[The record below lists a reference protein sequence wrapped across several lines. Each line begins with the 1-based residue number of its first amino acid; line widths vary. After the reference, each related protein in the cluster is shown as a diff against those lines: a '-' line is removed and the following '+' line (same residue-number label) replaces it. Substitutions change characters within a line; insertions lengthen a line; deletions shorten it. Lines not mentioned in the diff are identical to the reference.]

1 MNSSRSV
8 NPRPSFAPR
17 ALSLAIALLLGAPA
31 FAANSGEAPKNFGL
45 DVKIT
50 GESENDR
57 DLGTAP
63 GGTLNDIG
71 IDLRPWAFGQWGD
84 WSAYFMGQ
92 AVAATDTIET
102 DTLQS
107 DTDDGNNS
115 RNDGR
120 EPDKSY
126 LAAREFWV
134 DYAGLTA
141 YPGEH
146 LRFGR
151 QRLRED
157 SGQWQDTNIEAL
169 NWSFETTLLN
179 AHAGVAQRFSEYRTD
194 LDELAPEDKDRTHVF
209 GDISTQWAPHHR
221 IGVRIHHADDSGHL
235 RRPGEEVDNLDKT
248 YTPLRRSL
256 PRRTE
261 QPPGSH
267 PVRLLATA
275 RGLRREPG
283 LPQVLA
289 RRRRLRH
296 RHQRHQRRPATGR
309 EGHRP
314 GTRPGGDQV
323 LQARP
328 AAGLDEPVRR
338 RALGADP
345 LPRRPVQA
353 GRRLRAGHRLDH
365 APRLRRLHLALLSP
379 ARKPDMPDISLSIPR
394 RRLPRL
400 RPLAAAVLGAVLLHG
415 QAWAAQP
422 VEKPQPVPAQAGN
435 EPGLTQG
442 LKETGNYTVT
452 TAPAEPLHLDPPKLP
467 DLSGYTAAAVEA
479 KIVRKPGGRA
489 SVQRMVQQQPLKEF
503 TGGSNRLAEWVKR
516 QRQMP
521 QAIFIEGGYV
531 NLAQL
536 AGKLPASALE
546 QVEPG
551 VFVARLPI
559 VVSQGATLD
568 IDKQVKELRLS
579 QERGAFLVN
588 DGMLFVRDS
597 KVTGWSESKKE
608 PAWFKTPNE
617 FRPFLISWGGAEV
630 YLSNSTFTSF
640 GYNASKA
647 YGISISQYSPGMDKQ
662 MKRPR
667 PKGWV
672 IDSTIVDSWYGF
684 YCYEADDL
692 VVKGN
697 TYRDNIVYGIDPHDR
712 SHRLIIADNTV
723 HGTRKK
729 HGIIVSRE
737 VNDSFIFNNRSY
749 ENKLSG
755 IVLDRNSEG
764 NLVAY
769 NEVYRNH
776 SDGITLYESGD
787 NLLWGNQVLANRR
800 HGIRVRN
807 SVNIRLYENL
817 AAGNQLIGVYGHIK
831 DLTNTDRNIALD
843 PFDTKVSLIVV
854 GGKLAGNGSGP
865 LSVDSPLSLELYRVA
880 MLAPTKSSGIS
891 LPGVLGEKQDQIL
904 DLLVRQDKAVL
915 IDPVESQAELQ
926 D

>member
-235 RRPGEEVDNLDKT
+235 RRPGEVDNLDKT
-248 YTPLRRSL
+248 YTGQLTWLGIEATGDAYNYRSSMPLNYWASATWLTGDRDNLTTTTVDDRRIATGKQSGDVNAFGVDL
-256 PRRTE
+256 GLRWNIDE
-261 QPPGSH
+261 QWKAG
-267 PVRLLATA
+267 VGYA
-275 RGLRREPG
+275 RGSGGGKDGEEQFQQTG
-283 LPQVLA
+283 LESN
-289 RRRRLRH
+289 RSNF
-296 RHQRHQRRPATGR
+296 T
-309 EGHRP
+309 
-314 GTRPGGDQV
+314 GTRSRVHRFGEAFRGELSNLQAATLFGSWQLREDYDASLVYHKFWRVDDDSDIGTSGINAALQPGEKDIGQELDLV
-323 LQARP
+323 VTKYFARP

-345 LPRRPVQA
+345 LPRRPVRRA
-353 GRRLRAGHRLDH
+353 TPTGRAPTRPCTAPSSTSSGASEPREETGH
-365 APRLRRLHLALLSP
+365 
-379 ARKPDMPDISLSIPR
+379 ARHFLSIPAAGSRACARWPRQCSARCCCTAR
-394 RRLPRL
+394 R
-400 RPLAAAVLGAVLLHG
+400 
-415 QAWAAQP
+415 AAQP

-467 DLSGYTAAAVEA
+467 DLSATPPPRWKPRSCASRWPRQRAAHGPAAAAEGVHRWQQPPRRMGQA
-479 KIVRKPGGRA
+479 PAPDAPGDLHRRRLREPRPARRQASRQRAGTGRA
-489 SVQRMVQQQPLKEF
+489 
-503 TGGSNRLAEWVKR
+503 
-516 QRQMP
+516 
-521 QAIFIEGGYV
+521 
-531 NLAQL
+531 
-536 AGKLPASALE
+536 
-546 QVEPG
+546 G

-723 HGTRKK
+723 HGPGRSTASSSRGKSTTASSSTTAATRT
-729 HGIIVSRE
+729 
-737 VNDSFIFNNRSY
+737 SFPGSSSTVTARATWWPTTRSIATIPTASPSTRAATTC
-749 ENKLSG
+749 SG
-755 IVLDRNSEG
+755 ATRSWP
-764 NLVAY
+764 
-769 NEVYRNH
+769 
-776 SDGITLYESGD
+776 T
-787 NLLWGNQVLANRR
+787 
-800 HGIRVRN
+800 
-807 SVNIRLYENL
+807 
-817 AAGNQLIGVYGHIK
+817 AA
-831 DLTNTDRNIALD
+831 TASACATA
-843 PFDTKVSLIVV
+843 
-854 GGKLAGNGSGP
+854 
-865 LSVDSPLSLELYRVA
+865 
-880 MLAPTKSSGIS
+880 
-891 LPGVLGEKQDQIL
+891 
-904 DLLVRQDKAVL
+904 
-915 IDPVESQAELQ
+915 
-926 D
+926 